1 MNFMRKSILL
11 MMNDL
16 NNECDLMGASSM
28 ALGKV
33 VELNV
38 LYL

>member
-1 MNFMRKSILL
+1 
-11 MMNDL
+11 MMSDL
-16 NNECDLMGASSM
+16 NNEFDLMGESSM